1 MKLVSLAVSGSFLVM
16 LFAVPS
22 RAQVNSDVPVLASD
36 DAWLMAADRIPSSP
50 MASAAL
56 SSLPMQAPQQVST
69 AAASPD
75 VVNELTPEQ
84 MGDLYMARK
93 QYVEAAQTFKMLS
106 DRNPTNAVLLNKLG
120 IALHQQEALAL
131 AMKYYERA
139 LKANPR
145 YADAQNNIGTI
156 WYQRKK
162 FGKAI
167 RAYEKAIKIN
177 DDMAVL
183 YSNLGYAY
191 FGDKKYEESIASFR
205 IALQKDPQF
214 FEHNASRSG
223 SLLQDRSVSDRGR
236 FYYLLAKSFAE
247 SGNVERA
254 VLYLRKAKD
263 EGYAALVAD
272 LKKDRAAF
280 AAELKVPEI
289 QNLINPKAAT
299 EVEPEQN

>member
-22 RAQVNSDVPVLASD
+22 RAQVNIDVPLLAPD
-36 DAWLMAADRIPSSP
+36 DAWLMAADRTVSSP
-50 MASAAL
+50 TPASAPN
-56 SSLPMQAPQQVST
+56 SLPMQAPQQVST

-75 VVNELTPEQ
+75 VVKELTPEQ

-93 QYVEAAQTFKMLS
+93 QYVEAAQTFKLLS
-106 DRNPTNAVLLNKLG
+106 DKDPANAVYLNKLG
-120 IALHQQEALAL
+120 ISLHQQEALTL

-139 LKANPR
+139 LKVNPR

-156 WYQRKK
+156 WYQRKR

-167 RAYEKAIKIN
+167 KAYEKAIKIN

-247 SGNVERA
+247 SGNIDRA

-263 EGYAALVAD
+263 EGYTSLISD
-272 LKKDRAAF
+272 LKKDKVAF
-280 AAELKVPEI
+280 AAELKLPEI
-289 QNLINPKAAT
+289 QNLINPKAVIEA
-299 EVEPEQN
+299 EPEQN